1 MLDGLAPFLVS
12 FQHRDKFFLGALVVL
27 KGAGSFAAHR
37 FNDVGVLVLT
47 GELVKAV
54 FIGKSLNC
62 DCEHF
67 VASFF
72 CTYTFKCR
80 KRIFTRPR
88 GSYYLYKMTH
98 GGR

>member
-1 MLDGLAPFLVS
+1 MLDGLAPFPVS

-37 FNDVGVLVLT
+37 FNDVGVLVLA

-72 CTYTFKCR
+72 APTLSSA
-80 KRIFTRPR
+80 
-88 GSYYLYKMTH
+88 GSGFLPGPVGLIIYIK
-98 GGR
+98 